1 MYVPIVRFG
10 CDAWRMRVCWGAV
23 DASFAARFPFNS
35 YDRLLVSVVFL
46 VTSNVRPTQTL
57 RLLEV
62 VAGVI
67 NGCSWGSYH

>member
-1 MYVPIVRFG
+1 
-10 CDAWRMRVCWGAV
+10 MRVCWGAV

-67 NGCSWGSYH
+67 NGCS